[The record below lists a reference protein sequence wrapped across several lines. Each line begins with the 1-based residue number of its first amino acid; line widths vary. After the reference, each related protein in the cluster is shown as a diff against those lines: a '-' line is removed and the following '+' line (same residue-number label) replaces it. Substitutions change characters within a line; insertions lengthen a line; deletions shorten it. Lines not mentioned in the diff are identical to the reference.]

1 MLSQGLHADGNSLAS
16 ALEHA
21 GARSLAAG
29 SLARLR
35 ARVRARSLDRA
46 LIAGADPSVS
56 PQLAARAAQLTSRR
70 MREQIADGLERMV
83 AVTQGPPRRWSAAST
98 RGPALANTA
107 RLCELSALLRQG
119 TPVYA
124 HGVAILNQ
132 LLSDG
137 GGPAYRGTGVELARE
152 LQSAR
157 SAAIG
162 GC

>member
-1 MLSQGLHADGNSLAS
+1 MLSQGLHADGNSSAS
-16 ALEHA
+16 DLEQA
-21 GARSLAAG
+21 AARTLAAG

-98 RGPALANTA
+98 HGPALANVP
-107 RLCELSALLRQG
+107 RLRELSALLRQG

-162 GC
+162 GR